1 MNKEFVE
8 GGFEVPE
15 SKCRISYHSRDVML
29 VGTNVLGDEQDL
41 TESGCVVHGGVDA
54 CWWCGAWWCWCMPVV
69 WCMLVLVH
77 AGGVVHAA
85 VRACRWCVACCC
97 SCMSV
102 VWCML
107 LLLHISGVYS

>member
-41 TESGCVVHGGVDA
+41 TESGCVVHGGV
-54 CWWCGAWWCWCMPVV
+54 GAWWCW
-69 WCMLVLVH
+69 
-77 AGGVVHAA
+77 
-85 VRACRWCVACCC
+85 
-97 SCMSV
+97 CMSV

-107 LLLHISGVYS
+107 LLLHMSGVYS